1 MRCIG
6 PRARSANAPN
16 PSVVASARVH
26 GAKAKPA
33 ERAPAHEV
41 NKNYACPAALDSSVL
56 LQGHKTVAISHNG
69 SVYRLQAT
77 KLGKLILTK

>member
-1 MRCIG
+1 MRIACAG
-6 PRARSANAPN
+6 SMAAARRA
-16 PSVVASARVH
+16 
-26 GAKAKPA
+26 GAT
-33 ERAPAHEV
+33 
-41 NKNYACPAALDSSVL
+41 AALDSSVL

>member
-1 MRCIG
+1 MQ
-6 PRARSANAPN
+6 AS
-16 PSVVASARVH
+16 SASATIR
-26 GAKAKPA
+26 
-33 ERAPAHEV
+33 RTAPAD
-41 NKNYACPAALDSSVL
+41 PAGAPASGEALSSGAQAATTALDSSML

>member
-1 MRCIG
+1 MTSPSKIPFERL
-6 PRARSANAPN
+6 RSVLLPL
-16 PSVVASARVH
+16 
-26 GAKAKPA
+26 
-33 ERAPAHEV
+33 ERIAIALSGG
-41 NKNYACPAALDSSVL
+41 LDSSVL